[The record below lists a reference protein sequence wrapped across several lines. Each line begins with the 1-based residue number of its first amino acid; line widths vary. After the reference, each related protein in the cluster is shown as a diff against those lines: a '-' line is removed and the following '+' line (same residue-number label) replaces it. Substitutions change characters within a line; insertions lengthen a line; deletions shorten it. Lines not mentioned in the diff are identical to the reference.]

1 MAGDLGKGIV
11 AIVIGVTDLE
21 RSIAFYRD
29 TLGLAL
35 QFQSEGLAFLSAGP
49 VSLLLNRDMG
59 RLRQPIAGAVEVVFG
74 VDDVKAAWRRLVA
87 KGITV
92 FREPRQV
99 TEKEWSAILTDPDGH
114 LLSVFGPPGED

>member
-29 TLGLAL
+29 TLGLTL
-35 QFQSEGLAFLSAGP
+35 QFRSEGLAFFAAGQ
-49 VSLLLNRDMG
+49 VSLLLNREAA
-59 RLRQPIAGAVEVVFG
+59 RIRQPVAGAIEVVFG
-74 VDDVKAAWRRLVA
+74 VENVNATWRDLVA

-92 FREPRQV
+92 FREPRQA
-99 TEKEWSAILTDPDGH
+99 TEREWSGILTDPDGH
-114 LLSVFGPPGED
+114 LLSIFGPPGD